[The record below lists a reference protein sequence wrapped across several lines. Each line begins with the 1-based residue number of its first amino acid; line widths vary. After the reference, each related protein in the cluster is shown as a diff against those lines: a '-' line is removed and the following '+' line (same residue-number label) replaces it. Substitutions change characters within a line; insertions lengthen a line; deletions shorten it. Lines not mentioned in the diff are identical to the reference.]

1 MTYKIE
7 RLDDFGRGITFI
19 DGKICFVED
28 ALEGEEVDI
37 IVEREKSKYLEASVK
52 EIHSSSKNRK
62 IPECPFYN
70 FCGGCNIMHM
80 SYKAQLSFKEN
91 KIKNIIKKYFKETVK
106 IKKIIPTKEFIYRNK
121 VSLKVK
127 NNQIGFYKDK
137 SNNLVNICKCLLCSG
152 AINETIKLL
161 NDIDLT
167 NIDEVVI
174 RSNYKDEVLVCLIGT
189 SINDEYYL
197 KRLKSVSSIVVLDK
211 NKKRVI
217 KGEEYLID
225 KIGDLLFR
233 VSYNSFFQVN
243 SFGVEVLY
251 DKVKKYANLSRN
263 EKVLDLYCGTGT
275 IGLFL
280 ARDAKDVYGIEI
292 NEACIKDAFLNSKL
306 NNIDNIDFK
315 CSDVGKYKKKFKN
328 IDLVV
333 VDPPR
338 SGLSLEAVDNVLSIN
353 AKKVIYVSCDPV
365 TLARD
370 LKLLSERYLIKEI
383 TPVDMFSNTYH
394 VECVCLL
401 MKKKS

>member
-1 MTYKIE
+1 MTYNIE

-80 SYKAQLSFKEN
+80 SYKSQLSFKEN

-127 NNQIGFYKDK
+127 NNQIGYYKDK

-161 NDIDLT
+161 NNIDLD
-167 NIDEVVI
+167 NVDEVVI
-174 RSNYKDEVLVCLIGT
+174 RSNYKDEVLVCFIGK

-197 KRLKSVSSIVVLDK
+197 KKLNSISNIVVLDN

-217 KGEEYLID
+217 KGEDYLID
-225 KIGDLLFR
+225 KIDDLLFR

-243 SFGVEVLY
+243 SFGVEALY
-251 DKVKKYANLSRN
+251 NKVKEYAKLTGEER
-263 EKVLDLYCGTGT
+263 VLDLYCGTGT

-315 CSDVGKYKKKFKN
+315 CNDVGKYKKKFKN

-353 AKKVIYVSCDPV
+353 TKKVIYVSCDPV

-383 TPVDMFSNTYH
+383 TPVDMFPNTYH

>member
-243 SFGVEVLY
+243 SFGVEALY
-251 DKVKKYANLSRN
+251 NKVKEYAKLTGEER
-263 EKVLDLYCGTGT
+263 VLDLY
-275 IGLFL
+275 
-280 ARDAKDVYGIEI
+280 
-292 NEACIKDAFLNSKL
+292 
-306 NNIDNIDFK
+306 
-315 CSDVGKYKKKFKN
+315 
-328 IDLVV
+328 
-333 VDPPR
+333 
-338 SGLSLEAVDNVLSIN
+338 
-353 AKKVIYVSCDPV
+353 
-365 TLARD
+365 
-370 LKLLSERYLIKEI
+370 
-383 TPVDMFSNTYH
+383 
-394 VECVCLL
+394 
-401 MKKKS
+401 